1 MRAISATPPCWEYR
15 AIYLDRLGA
24 VEAFDELGDQGW
36 ELVGHRGLRQLQAA
50 DGRPLSPTA
59 PSLTGRE

>member
-1 MRAISATPPCWEYR
+1 MRTISATPPCWEYR

-36 ELVGHRGLRQLQAA
+36 ELVSVIAEYAYFKRPTGVRYHRPHHR
-50 DGRPLSPTA
+50 
-59 PSLTGRE
+59 